1 MKKKIIGGVILI
13 LVIAI
18 SVFAITS
25 YTTGEGD
32 RASVSDV
39 TEEVDTNTELNVNKV
54 EVDRSKS
61 KFEFEGFAVG
71 KSHVATFDDWNGF
84 LIFDEN
90 NKLIG
95 GEGIIKPESVNTG
108 IDRLNTHL
116 KSDDFFDVA
125 QFPEITF
132 KTISIEGNNVKGLLA
147 FRGVTKEVSFPA
159 VITEN
164 SISAEFFLDTTPFSF
179 KYTAVNKEVRIKF
192 DLIV

>member
-1 MKKKIIGGVILI
+1 M
-13 LVIAI
+13 
-18 SVFAITS
+18 
-25 YTTGEGD
+25 
-32 RASVSDV
+32 
-39 TEEVDTNTELNVNKV
+39 
-54 EVDRSKS
+54 
-61 KFEFEGFAVG
+61 
-71 KSHVATFDDWNGF
+71 
-84 LIFDEN
+84 
-90 NKLIG
+90 
-95 GEGIIKPESVNTG
+95 
-108 IDRLNTHL
+108 